1 MERSKYPVLSKPMDV
16 VQIAPKV
23 KYRWGSIAF
32 IALVTVATLVFCPI
46 YLWQYGLTKAQ
57 AAFFV
62 FYTLASSFS
71 INLGYHRLFSHA
83 AFRAAWPIRLFVLF
97 FGGAAFQKSAMGWA
111 GLHRLHHRYTDTD
124 RDPYDIKRGFFYAH
138 VGWILIKAP
147 RRDLSYLVRDLERDP
162 MVAHQDRH
170 YKLWSHLSGF
180 VIPLLLGAWIGGWMY
195 AILFPVS
202 ARIFLV
208 LNSVFC
214 INSISHTVG
223 SQTYDR
229 KSSAR
234 DHWLG
239 VILTN
244 GDGYHNYHHR
254 FPRDYR
260 HGFRW
265 YHWDPIKWMIWSLSF
280 VGLTSELIRTPAD
293 AIGRAAD
300 GH

>member
-1 MERSKYPVLSKPMDV
+1 MASSTEVEET
-16 VQIAPKV
+16 APRV
-23 KYRWGSIAF
+23 KYRWGSIIF
-32 IALVTVATLVFCPI
+32 IALVTVATLVICPI
-46 YLWQYGLTKAQ
+46 YFWQYGLTKAET
-57 AAFFV
+57 AFFA
-62 FYTLASSFS
+62 FYALASSFS

-124 RDPYDIKRGFFYAH
+124 RDPYNIKRGFFYAH

-147 RRDLSYLVRDLERDP
+147 RRDLSYLVRDLAQDP
-162 MVAHQDRH
+162 MVAHPDRL
-170 YKLWSHLSGF
+170 YNLWSLLAGF
-180 VIPLLLGAWIGGWMY
+180 VIPLLIGVCFGVWLY

-214 INSISHTVG
+214 INSISHTIG
-223 SQTYDR
+223 SQTYDP

-260 HGFRW
+260 HGYRW
-265 YHWDPIKWMIWSLSF
+265 YHWDPIKWVIWFLSF
-280 VGLTSELIRTPAD
+280 VGLTSELIRTPAA
-293 AIGRAAD
+293 AISRAAA
-300 GH
+300 GHTEGA